1 MFQEKGAIKNG
12 WAIYK
17 ALSGAYKYA
26 ITQTF
31 AIPTIDDAEKSKF
44 TSSNDND
51 NDKNNLEESV
61 VIEDGS
67 LNENKIEEILGNP
80 DESDFE
86 ALFDLGKKAG

>member
-1 MFQEKGAIKNG
+1 MFQERDAIKNG

-44 TSSNDND
+44 TSNDD
-51 NDKNNLEESV
+51 NNNEENNLEESA
-61 VIEDGS
+61 IAENGF
-67 LNENKIEEILGNP
+67 LNENKIEDILGNP

-86 ALFDLGKKAG
+86 ALFNLNKMVG

>member
-1 MFQEKGAIKNG
+1 MIKNG

-44 TSSNDND
+44 TADGNESDNAD
-51 NDKNNLEESV
+51 EPTIV
-61 VIEDGS
+61 EDGS
-67 LNENKIEEILGNP
+67 LNESKIEEILGNP

-86 ALFDLGKKAG
+86 ALFELGKKAG

>member
-1 MFQEKGAIKNG
+1 MIKNG

-44 TSSNDND
+44 TADSNESDNID
-51 NDKNNLEESV
+51 EPTIVEE
-61 VIEDGS
+61 GS
-67 LNENKIEEILGNP
+67 LNESKIEEILGNP

-86 ALFDLGKKAG
+86 ALFELGKKAG

>member
-1 MFQEKGAIKNG
+1 MIKNG

-44 TSSNDND
+44 TADGNESDNND
-51 NDKNNLEESV
+51 ETTIV
-61 VIEDGS
+61 EDGS
-67 LNENKIEEILGNP
+67 LNESKIEEILGNP

-86 ALFDLGKKAG
+86 ALFELGKKAG

>member
-1 MFQEKGAIKNG
+1 MIKIG

-44 TSSNDND
+44 TSDND
-51 NDKNNLEESV
+51 NEESNLGESA
-61 VIEDGS
+61 IEETGT

-86 ALFDLGKKAG
+86 ALFNLNKMAG